1 MKMAKIVECRCF
13 NCDNNKNGKC
23 ILENV
28 RIVVI
33 ENELECEDAN
43 EPTHM
48 GITYLDD

>member
-1 MKMAKIVECRCF
+1 MAEITECRSF
-13 NCDNNKNGKC
+13 ACDNNKNGKC
-23 ILENV
+23 TLENV

-43 EPTHM
+43 EPTQM